1 MKNYVGSFLTLHAL
15 RCYFYNEILGN
26 LSQTVLCMCVRE
38 TSVGKGRGGRL
49 NRANEKQ
56 SDACLGP
63 RPSSVITQQP
73 RKGGAMSAHSSP
85 NVSVP

>member
-38 TSVGKGRGGRL
+38 TSVGKGRGVKGR
-49 NRANEKQ
+49 R
-56 SDACLGP
+56 
-63 RPSSVITQQP
+63 
-73 RKGGAMSAHSSP
+73 GGEGSGGEEEG
-85 NVSVP
+85 